1 LKKRTKKLLLLAAGM
16 GVPALDTMSAAG
28 VKVFWFFFS
37 KKNTAFSWWLGA
49 LGAARDRQVLLGLAL
64 FG

>member
-1 LKKRTKKLLLLAAGM
+1 M